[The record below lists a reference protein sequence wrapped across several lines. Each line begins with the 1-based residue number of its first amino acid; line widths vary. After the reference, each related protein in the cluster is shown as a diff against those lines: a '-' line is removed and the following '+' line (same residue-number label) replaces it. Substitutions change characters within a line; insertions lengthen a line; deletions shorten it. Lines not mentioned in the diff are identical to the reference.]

1 MTTEQIWAV
10 IAGMALVNFA
20 IRFLSLGIMSRMEL
34 PDWLRRWLSLIPVAA
49 MATLVVGGVL
59 RPNGSWFAGHEPVPV
74 GITGHR
80 AGVLAVPELPRRHAR
95 RGRAFCGALSAA
107 LG

>member
-34 PDWLRRWLSLIPVAA
+34 PDWLRRWLSFIPVAA

-59 RPNGSWFAGHEPVPV
+59 RPNGSWLPPVTSPYLWASL
-74 GITGHR
+74 GTGLVYWR
-80 AGVLAVPELPRRHAR
+80 YRSFLGATLAGVVLFV
-95 RGRAFCGALSAA
+95 ALSAA